1 MTRPLLI
8 IGNKNYSSWSLRPWL
23 LMKQA
28 GIVFDER
35 VIPLYEEGS
44 REQILELSPSGK
56 VPCLIDESGSVWES
70 LAICEMIAERVPA
83 LWPADASARGVAR
96 AVSAEMHAGFAALRQ
111 RLPMN
116 LRARLAGKRIEVDAA
131 RDIARITEIWDD
143 CRRRYGAGGPFLFG
157 GFSVADAMFA
167 PVCFRFDIY
176 GVVPRDAAGDYLATM
191 LALPAMREWREAGV
205 AEPWSIPR
213 IENQV

>member
-1 MTRPLLI
+1 MARPLLI

-44 REQILELSPSGK
+44 REQILKLSPSGK
-56 VPCLIDESGSVWES
+56 VPCLIEENGSVWES
-70 LAICEMIAERVPA
+70 LAICETIAERVPA

-116 LRARLAGKRIEVDAA
+116 LRATLAGKHIEVDAA
-131 RDIARITEIWDD
+131 RDIARATSIWDD
-143 CRRRYGAGGPFLFG
+143 CRRRYGAEGPFLFG

-176 GVVPRDAAGDYLATM
+176 GVVPRGAAGDYLATM
-191 LALPAMREWREAGV
+191 LALPAMREWREAGI

-213 IENQV
+213 FENPI